1 MSVLLIDFE
10 STGIDTKQARITEI
24 GAQLV
29 SDDFTKVHAQYSQLV
44 WETGYPA
51 ITPEV
56 EKITGINQAMLNL
69 NAVTPKV
76 AFAGL
81 GELVEPTVRH
91 VIAYNRGYDE
101 ELFREEMFRNELTL
115 DPKMNWIGSTPWLCA
130 MVDIEKN
137 HEFKSWKLMHVALDH
152 GVTVNP
158 KELHRAINDVELMRQ
173 VLIASG
179 TTLEEM
185 YAYQQSPWIYLRA
198 MVKKPWDDG
207 GKSSGEAKALGY
219 GWQQARGDETKRTF
233 DGCWVKRIKAKNLV
247 AEEKAASFEIRV
259 IGGI

>member
-1 MSVLLIDFE
+1 MSVLLVDFE

-29 SDDFTKVHAQYSQLV
+29 SDDFKKVHAQYSQLV
-44 WETGYPA
+44 WESGYPA

-56 EKITGINQAMLNL
+56 EEITGITQSMLSRD
-69 NAVTPKV
+69 
-76 AFAGL
+76 G
-81 GELVEPTVRH
+81 VEPKKAFESLGLLIDEHVSH

-101 ELFREEMFRNELTL
+101 DLFKEEIFRHDLTS
-115 DPKMNWIGSTPWLCA
+115 DPKMNWIISSPWLCA

-137 HEFKSWKLMHVALDH
+137 HEFKSWRLMHVALEH

-173 VLIASG
+173 MLIESG
-179 TTLEEM
+179 TSVKEM
-185 YAYQQSPWIYLRA
+185 YEFQQSPWVYLRA
-198 MVKKPWDDG
+198 MCKKPWEDG
-207 GKSSGEAKALGY
+207 GLSTGEAKALGY
-219 GWQQARGDETKRTF
+219 GWQQAKGDETKRVF
-233 DGCWVKRIKAKNLV
+233 DQCWVKRVKEKNIAEEERKAKFPV
-247 AEEKAASFEIRV
+247 RI